1 MNLFILMLEI
11 EEIHKSYFQHK
22 VLRDISFSVKA
33 GKIVGLLGPNGAG
46 KTTLIRIINQ
56 IIAPDRG
63 FISFNNKLLNLDHLK
78 SIGYLPEERG
88 LYKRMTIESQAYFFG
103 QLRGMDKRAIRF
115 QLNKWLDQF
124 NIQDWRKKR
133 IEELSK
139 GMAQKIQFIF
149 SVLHE
154 PDLLILDEPFSG
166 FDPVNA
172 DLIRKELI
180 TMKEKGVT
188 ILLSTHNMKSVEE
201 LCDEVILIDKGEKV
215 LEGSLELIKNQHK
228 KGIYAITFTGNM
240 IAFATALWS
249 GYEIVS
255 KEIIDDN
262 TFRVLLK
269 MRGENELNDL
279 LATLIPNMKIIS
291 AYEVLPSME
300 EIFIELT
307 NIQKEPLNE

>member
-1 MNLFILMLEI
+1 
-11 EEIHKSYFQHK
+11 
-22 VLRDISFSVKA
+22 
-33 GKIVGLLGPNGAG
+33 
-46 KTTLIRIINQ
+46 
-56 IIAPDRG
+56 
-63 FISFNNKLLNLDHLK
+63 
-78 SIGYLPEERG
+78 
-88 LYKRMTIESQAYFFG
+88 
-103 QLRGMDKRAIRF
+103 
-115 QLNKWLDQF
+115 
-124 NIQDWRKKR
+124 
-133 IEELSK
+133 
-139 GMAQKIQFIF
+139 
-149 SVLHE
+149 
-154 PDLLILDEPFSG
+154 
-166 FDPVNA
+166 
-172 DLIRKELI
+172 
-180 TMKEKGVT
+180 MKEKGVT

-228 KGIYAITFTGNM
+228 KGIYAITFAGNM

-279 LATLIPNMKIIS
+279 LATLIPSMKIIS